1 MSTKIPWADE
11 SWNVI
16 VGCSKVSAGCQN
28 CYAER
33 MARRQAAM
41 GNTNYRWVTSN
52 GKWAGKTTFVES
64 ALEKPFHWRNPRT
77 IFVVSMGD
85 LFHETVPF
93 EWIEKVMGVIEQCP
107 QHFFY
112 MLTKRPHIM
121 AEYFNGLG
129 KSYELSCCP
138 NLCLGVTVEN
148 QKAAAERI
156 PILLKIPAAQRFISF
171 EPLLEALTLWPLDI
185 RGISVGFIGCES
197 GPGARLCKQD
207 AILDLRYQLSNAN
220 VKVGIKQ
227 IPLNGK
233 CSKFENRDQWP
244 EDLRVWEIEHEQ
256 S

>member
-1 MSTKIPWADE
+1 
-11 SWNVI
+11 
-16 VGCSKVSAGCQN
+16 
-28 CYAER
+28 

-52 GKWAGKTTFVES
+52 GKWTGKTTFVES
-64 ALEKPFHWRNPRT
+64 ALAKPLHWRKPHT

-129 KSYELSCCP
+129 KRFELSCCD

-148 QKAAAERI
+148 QKAADERI

-171 EPLLEALTLWPLDI
+171 EPLLEDISLPLGLARI
-185 RGISVGFIGCES
+185 HYGFIGCES
-197 GPGARLCKQD
+197 GPNARLCTQD
-207 AILDLRYQLSNAN
+207 QIRSVRRSCGMAGIP
-220 VKVGIKQ
+220 VGIKQ

-244 EDLRVWEIEHEQ
+244 EDLRVWEIEHGT
-256 S
+256 